1 MVGQL
6 RGPLDCPSMVR
17 SFVGI
22 EGPRWMGLVS
32 VEDSV
37 GLVVPTDRSQ
47 VSVGYFEVVVWA
59 MVVVVRGGLEGEVVL
74 GGMEEEGRRVILL
87 SL

>member
-1 MVGQL
+1 
-6 RGPLDCPSMVR
+6 
-17 SFVGI
+17 
-22 EGPRWMGLVS
+22 MGLVS

-47 VSVGYFEVVVWA
+47 VSVGYFEVVVWV

>member
-1 MVGQL
+1 M
-6 RGPLDCPSMVR
+6 
-17 SFVGI
+17 
-22 EGPRWMGLVS
+22 VS

>member
-1 MVGQL
+1 
-6 RGPLDCPSMVR
+6 
-17 SFVGI
+17 
-22 EGPRWMGLVS
+22 MGLVS

-47 VSVGYFEVVVWA
+47 VSVGYFEVVVWV
-59 MVVVVRGGLEGEVVL
+59 MVVAVRGGLEGEVVL